1 MRTIHVWRLGM
12 WRYPERQSAAA
23 EAGIDLPRGAATSV
37 ELESSDPR
45 SARLREV
52 LLRRG
57 AKEGASEGFH
67 LRVLRRF
74 DPEEIDAAP
83 YLWYQPHYAN
93 EAFRPILADGGKHRT
108 ENGDL
113 ILDPRWGEDEHGM
126 WQRRLINVWHAK
138 TDGFILRRA
147 VLNAFDPAKFA
158 PVEMRPVFLEGEDRP
173 IAEMMEVRPV
183 IELPPLA
190 PGTFVRMPYPGR
202 NEPVGDPGP
211 GALCQEGFE
220 DFIPFYR
227 REEFEAIGPFHFART
242 REFQYLTDPDA
253 RRAVVSQ
260 EFRKFIDANAG
271 PADISWVPVM
281 LVD

>member
-1 MRTIHVWRLGM
+1 MKGFGFRL
-12 WRYPERQSAAA
+12 
-23 EAGIDLPRGAATSV
+23 T
-37 ELESSDPR
+37 
-45 SARLREV
+45 
-52 LLRRG
+52 
-57 AKEGASEGFH
+57 
-67 LRVLRRF
+67 RRF
-74 DPEEIDAAP
+74 DPEEIDAAS
-83 YLWYQPHYAN
+83 YLWYQPMGYAN
-93 EAFRPILADGGKHRT
+93 EAIRPIPGRGGKDRT

-113 ILDPRWGEDEHGM
+113 ILDPRWGEDEHGL
-126 WQRRLINVWHAK
+126 WKRRLIDVWHARS
-138 TDGFILRRA
+138 DGFILRRA
-147 VLNAFDPAKFA
+147 ALTAFDPAKFA
-158 PVEMRPVFLEGEDRP
+158 PVEMRPVFLEGGYRP

-190 PGTFVRMPYPGR
+190 PGTVVRMPYPGR

-227 REEFEAIGPFHFART
+227 REEFEAIGPVHFART

-260 EFRKFIDANAG
+260 KFRRFIDANAG
-271 PADISWVPVM
+271 PADIGWVPVM